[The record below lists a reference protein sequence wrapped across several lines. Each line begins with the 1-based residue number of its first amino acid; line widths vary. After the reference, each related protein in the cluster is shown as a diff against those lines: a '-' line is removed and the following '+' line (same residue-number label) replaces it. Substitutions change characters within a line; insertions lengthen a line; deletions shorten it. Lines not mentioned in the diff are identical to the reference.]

1 MGLRPKQLEAVG
13 VLIVLF
19 AALWEIMTLREILG
33 WLNEW
38 QFSQLNWRIT
48 HIWSAI
54 GTVDPHAYVSS
65 QSEIFYNSHNYIDR
79 IDEWK
84 EKFLFSLQS
93 NIRTG
98 LYLLGSACVVI
109 GKWRDGA
116 PSKT

>member
-54 GTVDPHAYVSS
+54 GTSRPPCLRLFAVGNFLQFS
-65 QSEIFYNSHNYIDR
+65 Q
-79 IDEWK
+79 
-84 EKFLFSLQS
+84 
-93 NIRTG
+93 
-98 LYLLGSACVVI
+98 LY
-109 GKWRDGA
+109 
-116 PSKT
+116 